1 MITTNNEA
9 ATGSAVNRLA
19 SGAHQAVDKIADA
32 THHATD
38 SLANKGHQAAQLQEK
53 WLHNVRGYVHDHPVQ
68 SLGIAVVGGYLLSR
82 ILSSR

>member
-1 MITTNNEA
+1 MKTTNNEG
-9 ATGSAVNRLA
+9 ATGATVDRLA

-38 SLANKGHQAAQLQEK
+38 SLAHKGHQAAQLQEK
-53 WLHNVRGYVHDHPVQ
+53 WLQNIRGYVHDHPVQ